1 MKKGFIIIFIFV
13 SLFFIIPEEKI
24 ADWQCYKP
32 IELAGTNKY
41 KYFFLDKEIYLYS
54 NANLSDLRI
63 IDKLGSSV
71 PYYILEG
78 FKEEEQEEVIH
89 KLKLIKNAKETN
101 KEKTITNTIFDYQ
114 LLSEDKN
121 LSCNR
126 LELDV
131 DNSREYS
138 NQFEVY
144 GRNDKSNWSFITSDT
159 IYNIDKFKKNDV
171 SLGNFFNYSFYRIK
185 ILDSGDRATIK
196 ECRAVFK
203 KISNKYDNYKETT
216 DLKFDASEEEK
227 TTLIKV
233 DNPNKLK
240 LLNINIIAEGNFN
253 RRYDLTFGDSDYSLY
268 SDNLYKF
275 NHNNIDISKTRID
288 FSGTWK
294 NDTTLALRIFNNDN
308 APLKIDKIE
317 AEFIID
323 KVIFEDNGS
332 KEYKLYF
339 GNPDAAKPSYDIV
352 TFQSYI
358 EKDDKD
364 KCFLG
369 SLVVLKESKEEIKE
383 SKINYKL
390 IFNILIV
397 VISIVLVS
405 TLVLILRKK

>member
-13 SLFFIIPEEKI
+13 SLFIMISEEKI
-24 ADWQCYKP
+24 ADWQCYKS
-32 IELAGTNKY
+32 IELGGSNKY

-54 NANLSDLRI
+54 NTNLSDLRI

-78 FKEEEQEEVIH
+78 FKEEEKEEIIH
-89 KLKLIKNAKETN
+89 ELKLIKNSKETN
-101 KEKTITNTIFDYQ
+101 KEKTLTNTVFDYQ

-121 LSCNR
+121 LSCNK
-126 LELDV
+126 LEFDV
-131 DNSREYS
+131 DNSGEYS
-138 NQFEVY
+138 NQIEVY
-144 GRNDKSNWSFITSDT
+144 GRNEKSNWSFITKDT

-171 SLGNFFNYSFYRIK
+171 SLSNFFNYSFYRIK
-185 ILDSGDRATIK
+185 IIDSGEKALIK

-203 KISNKYDNYKETT
+203 RISNKYDNYKETT
-216 DLKFDASEEEK
+216 DLKFDALEEEK
-227 TTLIKV
+227 TTLIKIE
-233 DNPNKLK
+233 NSNKLK
-240 LLNINIIAEGNFN
+240 LLNIDIIAEGNFN
-253 RRYDLTFGDSDYSLY
+253 RKYDLTFGNSDYSLY

-275 NHNNIDISKTRID
+275 NHNNIDISKTMIV

-294 NDTTLALRIFNNDN
+294 NDTALALRIFNNDN
-308 APLKIDKIE
+308 APLKIDKIG
-317 AEFIID
+317 AEYIID
-323 KVIFEDNGS
+323 KVIFEDNES

-339 GNPDAAKPSYDIV
+339 GNPDAEKPSYDIV

-364 KCFLG
+364 KCSLG
-369 SLVVLKESKEEIKE
+369 SLVKLKESKEEKE

-397 VISIVLVS
+397 VVSIALVS